1 MKIGTCKLT
10 LHKGKF
16 VKAHIIPKAFTY
28 PEEPGLPFTQGGSGR
43 KPVRRWSSWYDPRL
57 VIEEGERIL
66 RDLDTWA
73 IQYLRSRRLVWSGWG
88 AMLEVPVQKI
98 GLDYGWGIRKVDVPD
113 PRKLRLFFLSLLW
126 RAAAT
131 DMFEFGEVTMP
142 PDHLERLRRVVLGE
156 SAESEAFYPATLTQL
171 STMGI
176 IHNHG
181 AIAQSKTIPAYDN
194 EPSRIV
200 PIFRFYFDG
209 LIVHFHRQAED
220 NGYTKELGSHVVG
233 QENELVLS
241 TVTFERSFQFENLM
255 WVMAETD
262 YS

>member
-10 LHKGKF
+10 LQKGKF

-28 PEEPGLPFTQGGSGR
+28 SDEPGLPFTQGGSGR

-57 VIEEGERIL
+57 VTEEGERIL

-73 IQYLRSRRLVWSGWG
+73 IQYLRSQRLVWSGWG
-88 AMLEVPVQKI
+88 AMLEVLVHRI
-98 GLDYGWGIRKVDVPD
+98 GFDGWGFRKVDVPD
-113 PRKLRLFFLSLLW
+113 PKKLRLFFLSLLW

-131 DMFEFGEVTMP
+131 EMFEFSEVTLP
-142 PDHLERLRRVVLGE
+142 ADHLERLRLVILGE
-156 SAESEAFYPATLTQL
+156 AEEADSFYPATLTQL

-176 IHNHG
+176 IHNHA
-181 AIAQSKTIPAYDN
+181 AIAQSKTIPVVGD
-194 EPSRIV
+194 EPSRV
-200 PIFRFYFDG
+200 LPILRFYFDG

-220 NGYTKELGSHVVG
+220 DGYTKELGSHVVG

-241 TVTFERSFQFENLM
+241 TVTFEQSFQFENLIR
-255 WVMAETD
+255 VMAETD

>member
-1 MKIGTCKLT
+1 MGAGVCKLT
-10 LHKGKF
+10 GTKGKF

-43 KPVRRWSSWYDPRL
+43 KPVRRWSSWYDPKL
-57 VIEEGERIL
+57 VTEEGEKVL

-73 IQYLRSRRLVWSGWG
+73 IDYLRSRRLVWSGWG
-88 AMLEVPVQKI
+88 AMLKVPFQSLGI
-98 GLDYGWGIRKVDVPD
+98 DGWGIRKVDVPD
-113 PRKLRLFFLSLLW
+113 PKRLRLFLLSVLW

-131 DMFEFGEVTMP
+131 GMFEFQEVNMP
-142 PDHLERLRRVVLGE
+142 PDHLERLRRVIIGE
-156 SAESEAFYPATLTQL
+156 ADESEAFYPATLTQI

-176 IHNHG
+176 IHNHA
-181 AIAQSKTIPAYDN
+181 AIAQSKTIPGYGE

-209 LIVHFHRQAED
+209 LIVHFHRQVED
-220 NGYTKELGSHVVG
+220 KGHTKELGGHVAG
-233 QENELVLS
+233 QEDELVLS

-255 WVMAETD
+255 WVMTETD
-262 YS
+262 Y

>member
-1 MKIGTCKLT
+1 MKTGTCKLT
-10 LHKGKF
+10 LRQGKF

-28 PEEPGLPFTQGGSGR
+28 PEEPGLPFTQGGSGL
-43 KPVRRWSSWYDPRL
+43 KPVRRWSSWYDPKL
-57 VIEEGERIL
+57 VTEDGETIL

-88 AMLEVPVQKI
+88 AMLEVPVQKL
-98 GLDYGWGIRKVDVPD
+98 GLNDWGVRKVDVPD
-113 PRKLRLFFLSLLW
+113 PKKLRLFLLSLLW

-131 DMFEFGEVTMP
+131 SMFEFKEVTMP
-142 PDHLERLRRVVLGE
+142 PHHLERLRKVVIDE
-156 SAESEAFYPATLTQL
+156 SEESEAFFPASITQL

-181 AIAQSKTIPAYDN
+181 AIAQSKTIPAYEDQ
-194 EPSRIV
+194 PSRIV

-209 LIVHFHRQAED
+209 LIVHFHRQVED
-220 NGYTKELGSHVVG
+220 NGLTKELGSHIAG
-233 QENELVLS
+233 QENELVVS
-241 TVTFERSFQFENLM
+241 TVTFERSFQLENLA